1 MGIMIRT
8 TAKKLRRV
16 PALLVA
22 GAPGDSPT
30 IELHPHGQNGG
41 SRVKTELIYRQPW
54 PTKQAARTAIFEF
67 IEAFY
72 NRRRRHSTLGYL
84 SPAEFE
90 AIHRETMAA

>member
-1 MGIMIRT
+1 MGRPGT
-8 TAKKLRRV
+8 CWDNAV
-16 PALLVA
+16 PESFFATL
-22 GAPGDSPT
+22 
-30 IELHPHGQNGG
+30 
-41 SRVKTELIYRQPW
+41 KTELIYRQPW